1 MSGSAMTAIDV
12 PVRFPLRP
20 IRPQLRLA
28 CETCRMTEGPA
39 LVAALSQELAAC
51 RKRGIER
58 LDLRTHNQAPVERP
72 ELQRLASEYAAA
84 RRLSVSNNTA
94 QIKLLLRDG
103 IRAFSATSAAD
114 ARLVSALFFGDSL
127 DRVAKSAGELLDIAQ
142 KQSGITSDIR
152 FRQARRDAFDAF
164 ADFLPGFVSSAAQA
178 DAEEEPDAG
187 VTPDIP
193 PVLRPEEP
201 EGAVPIPEV
210 EQRIANTGYIDDG
223 EHFITLLARADNV
236 TVVGVT
242 NERLA
247 SMLRTALI
255 RKRAA
260 MLRPDG
266 CWSSIR
272 VVFLSDELLDGVND
286 ERVYPDPAEARL
298 VRRRQALYGR
308 GTVNAFLQGL
318 PGRAT
323 WATFESPYVPPFSGT
338 LFEMPDGRRIVQLL
352 MRRRQ
357 RNPPDHLYLEF
368 EDTSGHYFSAMFNE
382 VVDASIDDNKV
393 VPAGIVIQDRR
404 FRVSST
410 RYRRN
415 VLIDGSH
422 AKGWLPMVLVITWRE
437 RDGQAEPVLQ
447 LRTVLNA
454 RRELYRFSHLAGHIM
469 QNEPAVPG
477 TEFGIE
483 DDIPM
488 AAARQLVQVETGEV
502 GEEEPALEPLT
513 TGQYLHPDKEHLFFF
528 VYGCQLS
535 EGPQLWEEAELSAL
549 SVDDL
554 LAIRENQVLRNA
566 LLLCDAGKLRPQ
578 IRAVA
583 FEIAACNLVLHGHED
598 LAQKLTDAVAVRK
611 PDLDGIAAEIRDR
624 EERTRQAW
632 PAPEED
638 TEVMGIAGLQFREFY
653 SILLPYFRRVGVPGA
668 AEYLKFVNDDEAK
681 RAAKERLSELYHDQR
696 LMELIPIEL

>member
-1 MSGSAMTAIDV
+1 
-12 PVRFPLRP
+12 
-20 IRPQLRLA
+20 
-28 CETCRMTEGPA
+28 MTEGPD
-39 LVAALSQELAAC
+39 LVTALSQELAAC

-72 ELQRLASEYAAA
+72 ELQRLASEYVAA
-84 RRLSVSNNTA
+84 RRLVVTNNTA
-94 QIKLLLRDG
+94 QIKVLLRDA

-142 KQSGITSDIR
+142 KQSEITTPIR
-152 FRQARRDAFDAF
+152 FRQARHDAFDAF
-164 ADFLPGFVSSAAQA
+164 ADFLPGFVSSAAQT
-178 DAEEEPDAG
+178 DAEERPDAG

-193 PVLRPEEP
+193 PVPRPLEP
-201 EGAVPIPEV
+201 DGAVPIPEV
-210 EQRIANTGYIDDG
+210 EQRIATTGYIDDG
-223 EHFITLLARADNV
+223 EHFITLLAQADNV

-247 SMLRTALI
+247 SMLRTALT

-272 VVFLSDELLDGVND
+272 VVFLSEELLDGVND

-298 VRRRQALYGR
+298 VRGRQALYGR
-308 GTVNAFLQGL
+308 GSVTAFMWGL

-323 WATFESPYVPPFSGT
+323 WAIYDSPYVPPFSGT

-357 RNPPDHLYLEF
+357 RSPADHLYLEF
-368 EDTSGHYFSAMFNE
+368 EDTRGHYFSAMFDE
-382 VVDASIDDNKV
+382 VVDASLDDNKV
-393 VPAGIVIQDRR
+393 VPAGIVVRDR
-404 FRVSST
+404 FRVVST

-437 RDGQAEPVLQ
+437 RNRQAEPVLQ
-447 LRTVLNA
+447 LRTEQNA
-454 RRELYRFSHLAGHIM
+454 IRELRRFTHLSGHIM
-469 QNEPAVPG
+469 QDDPAVPG

-483 DDIPM
+483 DDMPM
-488 AAARQLVQVETGEV
+488 STAKRRVQMETREVDPGELT
-502 GEEEPALEPLT
+502 LEPIM
-513 TGQYLHPDKEHLFFF
+513 TGQYLHPDKEHLLFF
-528 VYGCQLS
+528 VYGCQLP
-535 EGPQLWEEAELSAL
+535 EALQLWEEAEMAAL

-566 LLLCDAGKLRPQ
+566 LLLCDTAPLRPQ
-578 IRAVA
+578 IRAAA

-598 LAQKLTDAVAVRK
+598 LARKLTVAAAARK

-624 EERTRQAW
+624 EERTRQVW
-632 PAPEED
+632 PTPEED
-638 TEVMGIAGLQFREFY
+638 TEVVGLAGLQFREFY
-653 SILLPYFRRVGVPGA
+653 SILLPFFGRVGMPGA
-668 AEYLKFVNDDEAK
+668 AEYLKFINDDETK
-681 RAAKERLSELYHDQR
+681 RAARERLSELYHDQR

>member
-12 PVRFPLRP
+12 QVRFPLRS

-28 CETCRMTEGPA
+28 CETCRMTEGPD

-72 ELQRLASEYAAA
+72 ELQRLAAEYVAA
-84 RRLSVSNNTA
+84 RRLSVANNTA

-142 KQSGITSDIR
+142 KQSGITTDIR
-152 FRQARRDAFDAF
+152 FRQVRHDAFDAF

-187 VTPDIP
+187 VTPDNP
-193 PVLRPEEP
+193 PQLRSLDPDG
-201 EGAVPIPEV
+201 GAPIPEV
-210 EQRIANTGYIDDG
+210 EQRIANTGYIDNG

-247 SMLRTALI
+247 SMLRTALA

-272 VVFLSDELLDGVND
+272 VVFLSEELLDGVND
-286 ERVYPDPAEARL
+286 ERVYPDPAEAQL

-308 GTVNAFLQGL
+308 GTVTAFLRGL

-323 WATFESPYVPPFSGT
+323 WATYDSPYVPPFSGT
-338 LFEMPDGRRIVQLL
+338 LFEMPDGHRIVQLL

-357 RNPPDHLYLEF
+357 RSPADHLYLEF
-368 EDTSGHYFSAMFNE
+368 EDTRGHYFSAMFDE

-393 VPAGIVIQDRR
+393 VPAGIVVRDR

-422 AKGWLPMVLVITWRE
+422 AKGWLAMVLVITWRQQN
-437 RDGQAEPVLQ
+437 GQAEPVLQ
-447 LRTVLNA
+447 LRTEQNA
-454 RRELYRFSHLAGHIM
+454 IRELHRFSHLASHVM
-469 QNEPAVPG
+469 QDEPAVPG
-477 TEFGIE
+477 TEFGLE
-483 DDIPM
+483 DDMPM
-488 AAARQLVQVETGEV
+488 AAARQLVQMETGEV
-502 GEEEPALEPLT
+502 GQSEPTLQPLM
-513 TGQYLHPDKEHLFFF
+513 TGQYLHPDKEHLLFF
-528 VYGCQLS
+528 VYGCQLP
-535 EGPQLWEEAELSAL
+535 EGLQLWEKADMSAL

-566 LLLCDAGKLRPQ
+566 LLLCDTAPLRPQ
-578 IRAVA
+578 IRAAA

-598 LAQKLTDAVAVRK
+598 LARKLTDAAAARK
-611 PDLDGIAAEIRDR
+611 PDLDGITAEIRDR
-624 EERTRQAW
+624 EERTRQVW
-632 PAPEED
+632 PTSD
-638 TEVMGIAGLQFREFY
+638 GDNEVVGIAGLQFREFY
-653 SILLPYFRRVGVPGA
+653 SILLPFFQHVDVPGA
-668 AEYLKFVNDDEAK
+668 AEYLKSVNDDGAK

-696 LMELIPIEL
+696 FMELIPIEL